1 MKNVVIAIDREYG
14 SGGRAVAEELSEIMG
29 IKLYDKDLIKLIA
42 KDSGYSE
49 EVLRDIDETATNSLL
64 YTLSMNATNNMAMM
78 VNGHGIP
85 VGDKAFA
92 IGSNIIKD
100 LAEKESCIIIGRC
113 ADSILKDRDNLLS
126 VFIYGDTENKI
137 ERVCGYENCTK
148 NEAASLIKKI
158 DRRRSFYHNYY
169 SDTKWGDRRSY
180 DIAINS
186 KIGIDK
192 VAKIIKYMAENKS

>member
-64 YTLSMNATNNMAMM
+64 YTLSMNATHNMAMM

-126 VFIYGDTENKI
+126 VFIYGDTEIKI

-148 NEAASLIKKI
+148 SEAANLIKKI

-192 VAKIIKYMAENKS
+192 VAIIIKYMAVSK